1 MARTDG
7 STKSVLYKNRAGM
20 DVTVISTGEE
30 LVSGETLDTNASFI
44 ARELEGSG
52 FVVKRLLTIGDN
64 PQHLAAELRNAAR
77 DSAAVLVNGG
87 LGPTADDCTRKGIA
101 AALHTDLVPD
111 QRSAEHI
118 RAMLRHYGRDVS
130 PANLQQA
137 MFPPG
142 AVIFENPKGT
152 ARGFAC
158 AMDGVW
164 VVAMP
169 GVPDEMA
176 HMFNESVLPF
186 LREKLRPKHHYAVR
200 TVNLFG
206 LPESEVDERIGDLTR
221 PTRNPYVSP
230 TVRDG
235 VIRLTIRARA
245 AGKEPAQELLQRDIQ
260 TIKER
265 FGDAV
270 FGCGEETLAASLS
283 KLLEKGGFTIAVAE
297 SCTGGLI
304 GDMLTDV
311 PGISRL
317 FLADVVAYDNEVKV
331 RELGVP
337 AGYIQRFGAVS
348 EEVAIAMARGVCK
361 ATGADVGLS
370 TTGIAGPTGGTPKK
384 PVGLVYVGL
393 CVRGDAS
400 VRELRLRGE
409 RRRIK
414 DRASKCALNFARL
427 TLLDRQRNNLGPA
440 GGSR

>member
-1 MARTDG
+1 
-7 STKSVLYKNRAGM
+7 
-20 DVTVISTGEE
+20 
-30 LVSGETLDTNASFI
+30 
-44 ARELEGSG
+44 
-52 FVVKRLLTIGDN
+52 
-64 PQHLAAELRNAAR
+64 
-77 DSAAVLVNGG
+77 
-87 LGPTADDCTRKGIA
+87 
-101 AALHTDLVPD
+101 
-111 QRSAEHI
+111 
-118 RAMLRHYGRDVS
+118 
-130 PANLQQA
+130 
-137 MFPPG
+137 
-142 AVIFENPKGT
+142 
-152 ARGFAC
+152 
-158 AMDGVW
+158 
-164 VVAMP
+164 
-169 GVPDEMA
+169 
-176 HMFNESVLPF
+176 
-186 LREKLRPKHHYAVR
+186 
-200 TVNLFG
+200 
-206 LPESEVDERIGDLTR
+206 
-221 PTRNPYVSP
+221 
-230 TVRDG
+230 
-235 VIRLTIRARA
+235 
-245 AGKEPAQELLQRDIQ
+245 
-260 TIKER
+260 
-265 FGDAV
+265 V